1 MDKTN
6 LNCTLYGIFQ
16 IELKAR
22 NLLKEDGTLIRSSKQ
37 SETIKDTY
45 AIYSYFRE
53 KVKDF
58 SKKYINASVT
68 QFNDISK
75 TLHDDYLLNMGL
87 LGVFIAEL
95 YLEDASYIDKQIYLP
110 KVRRLSQYAQGTVKL
125 DIRKDSKIA
134 ADNVYRKFTGK
145 LEVTKEI
152 RTLRSNRWKRT

>member
-16 IELKAR
+16 IELKSR
-22 NLLKEDGTLIRSSKQ
+22 KLLKEDGTLIRSSKQ
-37 SETIKDTY
+37 DVIVKDTY

-53 KVKDF
+53 KVQNF
-58 SKKYINASVT
+58 SSKYINASVM
-68 QFNDISK
+68 QFNEISK
-75 TLHDDYLLNMGL
+75 QLHDDYLLNMAL
-87 LGVFIAEL
+87 LGVFMVEL

-152 RTLRSNRWKRT
+152 RTLRSKRWKNI